1 MSTAQDADIELL
13 TRLSQGDKQA
23 FDQLYLKYSHP
34 LYLNLLK
41 LTKSEEVAE
50 ELLQDIFL
58 KIWNKRDT
66 LDIHTGFGGYL
77 FKISQNLVYDF
88 FRKAKQ
94 DKALRHRITAAA
106 SENYTH
112 IEETLLSRENRTL
125 LQRAIST
132 LPPVRQ
138 QIFRLCKL
146 EGKTY
151 EEVASLLGI
160 SVSTVNDHIVKATRH
175 IRRFFPL
182 IAFIISSL

>member
-1 MSTAQDADIELL
+1 MSTAQDADILLL

-23 FDQLYLKYSHP
+23 FDQLYEKYSSP

-94 DKALRHRITAAA
+94 DKALRQRITAVAT
-106 SENYTH
+106 ENYTH
-112 IEETLLSRENRTL
+112 IEETLLSKENRTL

-151 EEVASLLGI
+151 EEVATLLGI

-175 IRRFFPL
+175 IRRFFPFIVL
-182 IAFIISSL
+182 IFNGL